1 MSARGFW
8 TRGSKAFVDIR
19 VFNTLAKSH
28 MTRSLEAVHRSNEA
42 AKKREYNERVM
53 QVEHGTFTP
62 LVISSL
68 GGMSVEC
75 SKFYSRLNEMLA
87 AKRDVSLSVSMCFLR
102 VQLSF
107 SLLRSTLLCI
117 RGSRSP
123 SLPSEPIRDIDFTI
137 ACTEARLSDRI

>member
-1 MSARGFW
+1 
-8 TRGSKAFVDIR
+8 
-19 VFNTLAKSH
+19 

-62 LVISSL
+62 LVFSSL

-87 AKRDVSLSVSMCFLR
+87 AKRDVSLSVSPTKL
-102 VQLSF
+102 LPPEEYPSF
-107 SLLRSTLLCI
+107 Y
-117 RGSRSP
+117 
-123 SLPSEPIRDIDFTI
+123 
-137 ACTEARLSDRI
+137 

>member
-1 MSARGFW
+1 
-8 TRGSKAFVDIR
+8 
-19 VFNTLAKSH
+19 
-28 MTRSLEAVHRSNEA
+28 
-42 AKKREYNERVM
+42 M

-62 LVISSL
+62 LVFSSL

-75 SKFYSRLNEMLA
+75 STFYSRLNEMLA

-107 SLLRSTLLCI
+107 SLLRSTRICI
-117 RGSRSP
+117 RGSRSR

-137 ACTEARLSDRI
+137 ACTKARLLDRI